1 MKTLSL
7 EKMEGVEGGMPT
19 IDICG
24 ILAWAVLVSN
34 DIPFGTVE
42 AVIIFELAYN
52 SCLYQ
57 Y

>member
-34 DIPFGTVE
+34 GIPFGTVE